1 MTGSVTNIW
10 RHPIKA
16 LGREALDNVTLTAG
30 ETLPFDRV
38 WAVLHEASKFDPAAP
53 AWASKNNFNQGAKT
67 PAFMAIKA
75 DFDVASGIIT
85 LTHPKL
91 PELRVKPDQDPLAL
105 VNWITP
111 LVPSNRAQPVGVA
124 KVSNHSL
131 TDQNRPLISL
141 IGTASLKALS
151 QAAGVKLQQER
162 FRANIWFD
170 GFASWEEFEW
180 IGKDIQIGSATLR
193 IVERIGRCVA
203 TTADS
208 ETGKINID
216 TLAVLSKEF
225 DHKDLGVFAEVI
237 KSGDIAINDTVKVL

>member
-30 ETLPFDRV
+30 ETLPFDRI

-53 AWASKNNFNQGAKT
+53 AWASKNSFNQGAKT

-75 DFDVASGIIT
+75 ALDTASGIIS
-85 LTHPKL
+85 LTHPEL
-91 PELRVKPDQDPLAL
+91 PDLQVNPDQNPQAL

-111 LVPSNRAQPVGVA
+111 LVPSSRAQPVGVA
-124 KVSNHSL
+124 KVTNHSL

-141 IGTASLKALS
+141 IGTTSLKALS
-151 QAAGVKLQQER
+151 QAAGVDLQQER

-170 GFASWEEFEW
+170 GFAPWEEFEW

-193 IVERIGRCVA
+193 VVDRIGRCAA

-208 ETGKINID
+208 ETGKIDID
-216 TLAVLSKEF
+216 TLAVLSSNF
-225 DHKDLGVFAEVI
+225 GHKDLGVFAEVI
-237 KSGDIAINDTVKVL
+237 NSGDIAINDTVKVL